1 MQTAASVAS
10 VQLLI
15 QPDRDPITRSGAE
28 ITMKP
33 ERRGTREEPL
43 ERRRTKLRMMNWLP
57 PVGGGGC
64 YKINGLAIYAESQSV
79 VSPRLLTWVV
89 HHGNADCVGNFENL
103 PG

>member
-33 ERRGTREEPL
+33 EGRGNTGGAI
-43 ERRRTKLRMMNWLP
+43 RTTADKTAYDELATTLQ
-57 PVGGGGC
+57 GGGG
-64 YKINGLAIYAESQSV
+64 Q
-79 VSPRLLTWVV
+79 
-89 HHGNADCVGNFENL
+89 D
-103 PG
+103 